1 MNFINSVWNYAI
13 HGTCW
18 GPSQLLS
25 NGDIMGGVNDV
36 LESMNSGVAMFI
48 NADAGD
54 IAPSE
59 FSNKICSYEMTVQ

>member
-1 MNFINSVWNYAI
+1 MYFINSVWNYAI

-18 GPSQLLS
+18 GPSQMLS

-59 FSNKICSYEMTVQ
+59 FSKKCSYEMAVQ